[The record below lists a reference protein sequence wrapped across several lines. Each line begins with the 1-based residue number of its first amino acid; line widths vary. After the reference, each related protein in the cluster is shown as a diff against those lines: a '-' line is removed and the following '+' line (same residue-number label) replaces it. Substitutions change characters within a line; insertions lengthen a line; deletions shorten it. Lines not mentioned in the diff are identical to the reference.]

1 MASDTHG
8 PIWEAARDAYENGD
22 YTDEQY
28 NIYMTNV
35 IEGEPVGR
43 GWKHQEITG
52 IVVTNH
58 ELLIGTAAG
67 SEALKTEKVFTGAWY
82 SVGGWTLTLTAKG
95 DNTGWEGPIASGIKD
110 AKTIVKP
117 TGIYTPSGVKIAK
130 LQRGL
135 NIIVSGDKAQKVM
148 VK

>member
-1 MASDTHG
+1 M
-8 PIWEAARDAYENGD
+8 
-22 YTDEQY
+22 
-28 NIYMTNV
+28 
-35 IEGEPVGR
+35 
-43 GWKHQEITG
+43 
-52 IVVTNH
+52 
-58 ELLIGTAAG
+58 
-67 SEALKTEKVFTGAWY
+67 
-82 SVGGWTLTLTAKG
+82 TLTLTAKG